1 MFTCP
6 SVQSSGIRVKVISI
20 LNSKGGV
27 GKSTL
32 ACQLARAFHLLPAR
46 VLLIDTDTDQRSS
59 YSWGEIQEAE
69 IGLPVIVTGANLERD
84 LKAVGGSFDY
94 IFIDGAAKLEKV
106 DVQAI
111 RVSDLVV
118 VPLQPSLFDVWP
130 VRRLV
135 GVIGDRRELMNGRPD
150 VAFVATNHNPRVK
163 ESSELREVLSEYE
176 DMPLLDAGMPDR
188 VIYSRSLDAGLSI
201 FDWKGEEPSEAR
213 AATVAAREVTAIRD
227 ELIRRFAL

>member
-1 MFTCP
+1 M
-6 SVQSSGIRVKVISI
+6 KVISI

-32 ACQLARAFHLLPAR
+32 ACQLARAFHRLPAR

-59 YSWGEIQEAE
+59 YGWGEIQDAR
-69 IGLPVIVTGANLERD
+69 IGLPVIVAGANLERD

-94 IFIDGAAKLEKV
+94 IFVDGAAKLEKV

-111 RVSDLVV
+111 RVSDLVI

-135 GVIGDRRELMNGRPD
+135 GVMGDRRELMNGKPD

-163 ESSELREVLSEYE
+163 ESAELREVLAEYE
-176 DMPLLDAGMPDR
+176 SMPLLEAGMPDR
-188 VIYSRSLDAGLSI
+188 VIYSRSLDAGQSV
-201 FDWKGEEPSEAR
+201 FDWQGEDLSESRSAL
-213 AATVAAREVTAIRD
+213 VAAAEVEAIRD
-227 ELIRRFAL
+227 ELIHRFAL